1 MGRMGETLVAGW
13 WYLTETLPDEAA
25 SKTPSMLR
33 KRLRSQADLHLE
45 RMFETRSQAWE
56 QVGLAVTVS
65 QRAIR
70 RAQRQALVL
79 VPLLIGVLVAW
90 HFRDQIL
97 GINPHARHPQSA
109 DNTLGGQAWRWA
121 TVAALLAIGWAAA
134 RDFGKAAAPTF
145 FRRMDPA
152 TAGTVGFLIRL
163 GTMAIIVLAA
173 LHVAGAQP
181 QTLLAGSAFT
191 AVVFGL
197 AAQQT
202 LGNVIAGTVLLSARP
217 FRVGERVKFQAGA
230 VGGTIEGVVS
240 SLGLLYTTLVRVGED
255 TIMIPNSVVLA
266 AAVIPLKE
274 PDSVDVRVRLS
285 AGILPTQVQA
295 ILDHQITTPTKSTTV
310 AVEEIDGDDVVVR
323 VQAIPE
329 RGSDGGRLA
338 DEVIRALATVTGE
351 HEVVGT
357 RSSDGS
363 TTPDPAV
370 TRDAPDPAVTRDAPD
385 PAVTRDAPDP
395 AVTRD

>member
-1 MGRMGETLVAGW
+1 
-13 WYLTETLPDEAA
+13 
-25 SKTPSMLR
+25 MLR
-33 KRLRSQADLHLE
+33 KRLKSHADLHLE

-56 QVGLAVTVS
+56 QVGLAVEVS

-70 RAQRQALVL
+70 RAQRQAIVL
-79 VPLLIGVLVAW
+79 LPLLIGVLVAW
-90 HFRDQIL
+90 HFRNPIL
-97 GINPHARHPQSA
+97 GVKSGDSPSGLVAE
-109 DNTLGGQAWRWA
+109 AWRWA
-121 TVAALLAIGWAAA
+121 TVLALLAIGWAAA
-134 RDFGKAAAPTF
+134 RDFGQAAAPTF

-163 GTMAIIVLAA
+163 GTMAIILLAA

-181 QTLLAGSAFT
+181 QTILAGSAFT

-217 FRVGERVKFQAGA
+217 FRVGEKVRFQAGA

-274 PDSVDVRVRLS
+274 PDSVDVRVRIS
-285 AGILPTQVQA
+285 AGIPPTRVQA
-295 ILDHQITTPTKSTTV
+295 ILDDQITTPTKSTSV
-310 AVEEIDGDDVVVR
+310 SVEEIDGDDVVVR

-338 DEVIRALATVTGE
+338 DEVIKALASVTGN
-351 HEVVGT
+351 HEVVIAGEQ
-357 RSSDGS
+357 RGDAA
-363 TTPDPAV
+363 PVADRAV
-370 TRDAPDPAVTRDAPD
+370 NRD
-385 PAVTRDAPDP
+385 
-395 AVTRD
+395 